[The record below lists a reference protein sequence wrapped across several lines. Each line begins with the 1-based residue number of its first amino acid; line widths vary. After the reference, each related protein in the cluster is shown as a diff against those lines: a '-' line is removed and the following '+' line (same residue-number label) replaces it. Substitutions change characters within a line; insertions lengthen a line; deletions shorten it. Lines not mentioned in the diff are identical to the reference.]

1 MRRNEPGAQVAG
13 QLFIF
18 LRWGITSM
26 NMVLGDALSLLLF
39 RLHSGRLLG
48 INLLKV
54 NEIIPC
60 PTLTKMPS
68 RHPHVRGV
76 ATLRGSALTVIDLAR
91 AIGERGGSDDGEGC
105 LIVTELSRSRQ
116 GLHVHS
122 VERIV
127 QCSTRDVRPPP
138 SGAGTRAFITGVT
151 QIDGN
156 IVQILDIEKVLH
168 EIAPAPLEEISE
180 QLLSVEE
187 RRLLQGRRVLVVDD
201 SQVALQQTLITLR
214 KLDLDCQ
221 AVRSAAS
228 ALEVLRTEREEGRPI
243 EVLVSDIEMPEMDGY
258 ALVQQ
263 IRKDAELGETY
274 VLLHTSLDSTMNTEK
289 ARAVGANDVLT
300 KFSSVDLSKAL
311 LLAFQRLHG

>member
-1 MRRNEPGAQVAG
+1 MALMQ
-13 QLFIF
+13 
-18 LRWGITSM
+18 
-26 NMVLGDALSLLLF
+26 GDALSLLLF

-60 PTLTKMPS
+60 PQLTKIPNS
-68 RHPHVRGV
+68 HPHVRGV
-76 ATLRGSALTVIDLAR
+76 ASLRGVPLTVIDLAR
-91 AIGERGGSDDGEGC
+91 AIGERAPDDNREGC

-116 GLHVHS
+116 GLQVQG

-138 SGAGTRAFITGVT
+138 AGSGPKAFITGVT
-151 QIDGN
+151 QIDGS

-168 EIAPAPLEEISE
+168 ELVPAHVEELDE
-180 QLLSVEE
+180 RLLSQAE
-187 RRLLQGRRVLVVDD
+187 RDLLVGRRVLVVDD
-201 SQVALQQTLITLR
+201 SHVALQQTLNTLR

-221 AVRSAAS
+221 AVRSAAAAQEILTAQAEMGQS
-228 ALEVLRTEREEGRPI
+228 I

-258 ALVQQ
+258 DLVRE
-263 IRKDAELGETY
+263 IRKSQTIGNTY

-289 ARAVGANDVLT
+289 ARLVGANDVLT
-300 KFSSVDLSKAL
+300 KFSTVDLSKAL
-311 LLAFQRLHG
+311 VRAFQSL

>member
-1 MRRNEPGAQVAG
+1 MS
-13 QLFIF
+13 L
-18 LRWGITSM
+18 
-26 NMVLGDALSLLLF
+26 VLGDALSLLLF

-60 PTLTKMPS
+60 PALTKMPN

-76 ATLRGSALTVIDLAR
+76 ATLRGAALTVIDLAR
-91 AIGERGGSDDGEGC
+91 AIGERGGSDSQDGC

-116 GLHVHS
+116 GLHVHQ

-138 SGAGTRAFITGVT
+138 AGAGGRAFITGVT
-151 QIDGN
+151 QIDGA

-168 EIAPAPLEEISE
+168 EIAPAPEEETDE
-180 QLLSVEE
+180 QLLSDSELA
-187 RRLLQGRRVLVVDD
+187 LLRGRRVLVVDD
-201 SQVALQQTLITLR
+201 SQVALQQSLNTLR
-214 KLDLDCQ
+214 RLDLDCQ
-221 AVRSAAS
+221 AVRSAAA
-228 ALEVLRTEREEGRPI
+228 ALEQLRAQHEAGQPI

-258 ALVQQ
+258 NLVKE
-263 IRKDAELGETY
+263 IRKDAQIGHTY

-289 ARAVGANDVLT
+289 ARQVGANDVLT
-300 KFSSVDLSKAL
+300 KFSTVDLSKAL
-311 LLAFQRLHG
+311 LRAFQTLG

>member
-1 MRRNEPGAQVAG
+1 MSV
-13 QLFIF
+13 
-18 LRWGITSM
+18 
-26 NMVLGDALSLLLF
+26 VLGDALSLLLF

-54 NEIIPC
+54 KEIIPC
-60 PTLTKMPS
+60 PALTKLPN

-76 ATLRGSALTVIDLAR
+76 ATLRGESLIVVDLAR
-91 AIGERGGSDDGEGC
+91 AIGSSAETDSRDGC

-116 GLHVHS
+116 GLQVQS

-127 QCSTRDVRPPP
+127 QCSTSDVRPPP
-138 SGAGTRAFITGVT
+138 AGTGARAFITGVT
-151 QIDGN
+151 QIDGA

-168 EIAPAPLEEISE
+168 EITPALPEEVDE
-180 QLLSVEE
+180 QLLTEAE
-187 RRLLQGRRVLVVDD
+187 RQLLRGRRVLVVDD
-201 SQVALQQTLITLR
+201 SHVALQQTLVTLR

-228 ALEVLRTEREEGRPI
+228 ALDVLLTQHQAGLPI

-258 ALVQQ
+258 SLVRE
-263 IRKDAELGETY
+263 IRQRSDIGQTY

-289 ARAVGANDVLT
+289 ARSVGANDVLT
-300 KFSSVDLSKAL
+300 KFSTVDLSKAL
-311 LLAFQRLHG
+311 LHAFQSLA

>member
-1 MRRNEPGAQVAG
+1 MSVA
-13 QLFIF
+13 
-18 LRWGITSM
+18 
-26 NMVLGDALSLLLF
+26 LGDELSLLLF

-54 NEIIPC
+54 QEIIPC
-60 PTLTKMPS
+60 PGLTKLPN

-76 ATLRGSALTVIDLAR
+76 ATLRGAALIVVDLAR
-91 AIGERGGSDDGEGC
+91 AIGESGRSDSRDGC

-116 GLHVHS
+116 GLHVQS

-138 SGAGTRAFITGVT
+138 AGAGAKAFITGVT
-151 QIDGN
+151 QIEGA

-168 EIAPAPLEEISE
+168 EIAPALPEEVDE
-180 QLLSVEE
+180 QSLSDAE
-187 RRLLQGRRVLVVDD
+187 RRLLRGRRVLVVDD
-201 SQVALQQTLITLR
+201 SQVALQQTLASLR
-214 KLDLDCQ
+214 KLELDCQ

-228 ALEVLRTEREEGRPI
+228 ALDLLLSRQQAGQPI

-258 ALVQQ
+258 SLVRA
-263 IRKDAELGETY
+263 IRQNASIGQTY

-289 ARAVGANDVLT
+289 ARSVGANDVLT
-300 KFSSVDLSKAL
+300 KFSAVDLSKAL
-311 LLAFQRLHG
+311 LRAVQSLA